1 MAKAL
6 LGYSVG
12 TDPRV
17 VYRLTSENRIL
28 RQRVAD
34 LEEMTHRLQTE
45 NDAMAELAAESVD
58 EAVARDDSLA
68 RT

>member
-17 VYRLTSENRIL
+17 VSRLSAENRIL

-34 LEEMTHRLQTE
+34 LEDMTTRLQTE
-45 NDAMAELAAESVD
+45 NDALAVLATESVD
-58 EAVARDDSLA
+58 EAVARDGSLA

>member
-17 VYRLTSENRIL
+17 VYRLTAENRIL

-34 LEEMTHRLQTE
+34 LEE
-45 NDAMAELAAESVD
+45 
-58 EAVARDDSLA
+58 
-68 RT
+68 

>member
-6 LGYSVG
+6 LGYSIE

-17 VYRLTSENRIL
+17 VIRLTAENRVL
-28 RQRVAD
+28 RQRVSD
-34 LEEMTHRLQTE
+34 LEAMTQRLQTE
-45 NDAMAELAAESVD
+45 NDALAALATESVD
-58 EAVARDDSLA
+58 QAVARDDSLA

>member
-12 TDPRV
+12 SDPRV
-17 VYRLTSENRIL
+17 AYRLTTENRVL

-34 LEEMTHRLQTE
+34 LEGMIERLQTE
-45 NDAMAELAAESVD
+45 NDALAALATESVD
-58 EAVARDDSLA
+58 TAVARDGTLA

>member
-17 VYRLTSENRIL
+17 VYRLSSENRIL
-28 RQRVAD
+28 RQRVTD
-34 LEEMTHRLQTE
+34 LEEMTLRLQTE
-45 NDAMAELAAESVD
+45 NDALAALAAESVD

>member
-12 TDPRV
+12 SDPRV
-17 VYRLTSENRIL
+17 VYRLTSDNRIL
-28 RQRVAD
+28 RQRVVD
-34 LEEMTHRLQTE
+34 LEEMIVRLQTE
-45 NDAMAELAAESVD
+45 NDALAALATESVD

>member
-17 VYRLTSENRIL
+17 VYRLSSENRIL
-28 RQRVAD
+28 RQRVTD
-34 LEEMTHRLQTE
+34 LEEMTLRLQTE
-45 NDAMAELAAESVD
+45 NDALAALAAESVN